1 MRSIVLRLI
10 DDCGRVCAI
19 TLISLAVAASHARAQ
34 EASSDLLTTARVGGG
49 VVKFGGPESVARRIE
64 DDVEPREAIV
74 KERALQPWFDWKES
88 LLERSGVSFGLDYSN
103 VFLWSDPSNGT
114 NDASSGMLRFYGSW
128 EAVGRGTAN
137 TGSLVWKIENRHRY
151 SDVAASAYGLSQL
164 GYAGFIAPPFSDQGT
179 RWTNLYWR
187 QRLNQ
192 GRATVLGG
200 YLDVT
205 DYVDVWLGATPWTGF
220 INLVF
225 STGSA
230 SMFLPNDATLG
241 AAGGTMLGDKMF
253 LIGSVAN
260 AYTDS
265 TDPFDGSF
273 DRFFNDHQY
282 FSTIE
287 LGWTGSQDQIYTDNT
302 HVTLWHVDNTP
313 QAGALQGWGFNFSHV
328 KYLSETWMPFVRGGY
343 ADDGGSLLQKSISG
357 GFLYQK
363 SGTTNQLGI
372 GLNWG
377 EPNES
382 TFAPGLESQITM
394 ETFYRIQITQ
404 QFALT
409 PSIQYLKDPAL
420 NPVDDSLWV
429 VGLRGR
435 FAL

>member
-1 MRSIVLRLI
+1 M
-10 DDCGRVCAI
+10 
-19 TLISLAVAASHARAQ
+19 
-34 EASSDLLTTARVGGG
+34 
-49 VVKFGGPESVARRIE
+49 
-64 DDVEPREAIV
+64 
-74 KERALQPWFDWKES
+74 
-88 LLERSGVSFGLDYSN
+88 
-103 VFLWSDPSNGT
+103 
-114 NDASSGMLRFYGSW
+114 
-128 EAVGRGTAN
+128 
-137 TGSLVWKIENRHRY
+137 
-151 SDVAASAYGLSQL
+151 
-164 GYAGFIAPPFSDQGT
+164 APPFSDQGT

-187 QRLNQ
+187 QRLND

-363 SGTTNQLGI
+363 SGTTNQLGF

-382 TFAPGLESQITM
+382 TFAPGLEDQITM

-420 NPVDDSLWV
+420 NPVDNSLWV
-429 VGLRGR
+429 IGLRGR